1 MTATKDQ
8 RTGWLKELKAGDRV
22 GVLNTMGVLG
32 RTMTVEVVKDIT
44 TTGEIVLADTTIP
57 ANGIKQSGLLEQM
70 KQNKGA
76 LCLVTLSVKSL
87 R

>member
-1 MTATKDQ
+1 
-8 RTGWLKELKAGDRV
+8 
-22 GVLNTMGVLG
+22 MGVLG

-44 TTGEIVLADTTIP
+44 PTGEIVLSGTTIP
-57 ANGIKQSGLLEQM
+57 ANGILHYEGYKTIRLVREDETDKGSSWGKRSLRYQR
-70 KQNKGA
+70 GA

>member
-32 RTMTVEVVKDIT
+32 RTMTVEVIKDIT
-44 TTGEIVLADTTIP
+44 PTGEIVLSGTTIP
-57 ANGIKQSGLLEQM
+57 TNGILHYEGYKTIR
-70 KQNKGA
+70 
-76 LCLVTLSVKSL
+76 LVRADETE
-87 R
+87 

>member
-8 RTGWLKELKAGDRV
+8 RTGWLKELKAGDKV

-44 TTGEIVLADTTIP
+44 PTGEIVLVNNTIP
-57 ANGIKQSGLLEQM
+57 ANGILHYEGYKTIR
-70 KQNKGA
+70 
-76 LCLVTLSVKSL
+76 LVRVDEME
-87 R
+87 